1 MAKITN
7 KEFISND
14 FGQPAIDA
22 LKEILSLTD
31 DLIGTLK
38 KVGKE
43 SEGALEGL
51 DPAKSVKDSNKLNDI
66 LEKLLKT
73 ETELAELQKDKKKVV
88 SDLKKLEDQKL
99 KTDKEALAIA
109 VKSTKAK
116 QEEQKLLLAE
126 KRTQAQALKKFNS
139 KKKRKRTSICFKRKR
154 KKAKD
159 QTINTI
165 PKRKPSFNSITKF
178 V

>member
-126 KRTQAQALKKFNS
+126 
-139 KKKRKRTSICFKRKR
+139 
-154 KKAKD
+154 
-159 QTINTI
+159 
-165 PKRKPSFNSITKF
+165 
-178 V
+178 